1 MLDDPDSDAGL
12 LSVREAAKEA
22 RILDEMLALPD
33 GIDTVHGFDAFQGL
47 PEAQQHAGSGSC
59 AAVSDG

>member
-1 MLDDPDSDAGL
+1 
-12 LSVREAAKEA
+12 
-22 RILDEMLALPD
+22 
-33 GIDTVHGFDAFQGL
+33 L